1 MRKWEDIYPTPEVL
15 LQDLKKVRSAGF
27 KNLGSDRAGY
37 IKKIL
42 DAIVGKSCNWSV
54 NQCSRIYVVLLE
66 KYIEVDRLEL
76 LLAICGFTEEY
87 QNIRTTS
94 GRRLLYGRTYPEH
107 DLEVSPKTLEKRED
121 AALSGMANLMCLNYE
136 QDANELVNL
145 VTSVLED
152 EELAELGLL
161 DNVPDTPNDSLAS
174 LLHRDD
180 KISNI
185 SLSPDDSFVGRAST
199 LETIQTVL
207 SIGKTMV
214 IAGRKGCGKTRVALE
229 YARRTVDYQIICFLD
244 ASSPDHLECS
254 ALDFFKLL
262 EIPYDPYDDSFPSP
276 PELFQA
282 FFSANHNWLIILDN
296 AKLDHTATVKTIEQY
311 LPSNGH
317 ILITTTATA
326 LPLKNSKRF
335 ILDSFANSKDRNDGV
350 LFLKYIL
357 REENLSNEASELL
370 SVCYSDPLALTLTTA
385 LMTGTNCLDCNTVIK
400 LLEYYD
406 TSLDGY
412 GLPSSLIAFDILA
425 HKLKVMSQFFA
436 EDDLDR
442 AILKLLVIFGVFRVV
457 DLKYWT
463 VVLPV
468 LPEPI
473 ASICVNDAAIS
484 KIVKELSRFGLY
496 EITPGKVMSNGSL
509 KSIINYWFD
518 ASIKRQVLEELK
530 SNIEQAIS
538 NAKKNQYLFNRN
550 TILLNANLS
559 LDLVWEALRDLDMPE
574 DTLLDNIY

>member
-15 LQDLKKVRSAGF
+15 LSDLKKIRSAGF
-27 KNLGSDRAGY
+27 KNLGSNRAGY

-42 DAIVGKSCNWSV
+42 DTIVGKSCNWSV
-54 NQCSRIYVVLLE
+54 NQCNRIFIVLLK
-66 KYIEVDRLEL
+66 KYVEVDHLEL
-76 LLAICGFTEEY
+76 LLAICGFTEKY
-87 QNIRTTS
+87 QNIKTIS

-107 DLEVSPKTLEKRED
+107 GLEVSPKTLEKRED
-121 AALSGMANLMCLNYE
+121 TELSSMANLMCQNYK
-136 QDANELVNL
+136 QDANELVDLITNM
-145 VTSVLED
+145 LED
-152 EELAELGLL
+152 EELVELGLL
-161 DNVPDTPNDSLAS
+161 DKTPDTHNDSLTS

-185 SLSPDDSFVGRAST
+185 CLDPDDSFVGRATT

-207 SIGKTMV
+207 SAGTTMV
-214 IAGRKGCGKTRVALE
+214 IAGRRGCGKTRVAIE
-229 YARRTVDYQIICFLD
+229 YARRTTDYQIICFLD
-244 ASSPDHLECS
+244 ASSLDHLECS
-254 ALDFFKLL
+254 IVDFFKLL
-262 EIPYDPYDDSFPSP
+262 EIPYDLYDDSFTSP
-276 PELFQA
+276 LELFQA
-282 FFSANHNWLIILDN
+282 FFSVNRNCLIILDN
-296 AKLDHTATVKTIEQY
+296 ARLDHTATVKTIERY

-317 ILITTTATA
+317 ILITTTDFSS
-326 LPLKNSKRF
+326 PFKNSRRY
-335 ILDSFANSKDRNDGV
+335 ILDSFSNSEDRNDDV
-350 LFLKYIL
+350 LFLKHIL

-370 SVCYSDPLALTLTTA
+370 SICYSDPLALTLTTA
-385 LMTGTNCLDCNTVIK
+385 LMTGANCLDCNTVIK

-412 GLPSSLIAFDILA
+412 GLPTSLIAFDILA
-425 HKLKVMSQFFA
+425 HRLKVMSQFFA

-442 AILKLLVIFGVFRVV
+442 AILKLLVIFSVFRVV
-457 DLKYWT
+457 DLKFWT

-496 EITPGKVMSNGSL
+496 EIAPGRVMSNDSL

-518 ASIKRQVLEELK
+518 ASAKRRVLEELK

-538 NAKKNQYLFNRN
+538 NTKKNHYLSNRN

-559 LDLVWEALRDLDMPE
+559 LNLVWEALRDLDMSE